1 MSLPN
6 CYFLLQVVIHESVLG
21 SVRFSIFIDDLDLDE
36 GIECTLSKFAGD
48 TKMGANLGLP
58 GGRRALQ
65 SDLDRLDCWAE
76 ASAMKFNKPKC

>member
-1 MSLPN
+1 MRGLSAGVSL
-6 CYFLLQVVIHESVLG
+6 Y
-21 SVRFSIFIDDLDLDE
+21 
-36 GIECTLSKFAGD
+36 LSKFAGD

-65 SDLDRLDCWAE
+65 SGLDRLDCWAE